1 MSSLPK
7 SFYKK
12 RQEAWEELERYTAQ
26 FKEKHPEMMNN
37 YYPEK
42 LLLLLEKHLETYSG
56 NLWSCLLHGCESR
69 KKENGQ
75 NYFQTVT
82 KSQITVCHAFQ
93 LTLRI

>member
-42 LLLLLEKHLETYSG
+42 LLLLIEKHLETYG
-56 NLWSCLLHGCESR
+56 HAYCMDVKAERRKTAKIIFRLLQNLR
-69 KKENGQ
+69 
-75 NYFQTVT
+75 
-82 KSQITVCHAFQ
+82 
-93 LTLRI
+93 